1 MGSILL
7 LIAGLI
13 TTGAIDAGTN
23 PKPAIHPTHSFGYY
37 HPPTN
42 TRSFPSFLVIVPF
55 LCHDSAR
62 ATSFLGPAAYW
73 WPGQAWTQPAIACFV
88 LGGLSFVPGA
98 YAVYIAV
105 RAYRGDPGFSFDMI
119 PTVQ

>member
-1 MGSILL
+1 MRLTEENQDGGDENELIQRNHVHRHIPWRPVILASSLFCVGSILL

-13 TTGAIDAGTN
+13 TVGAID
-23 PKPAIHPTHSFGYY
+23 
-37 HPPTN
+37 
-42 TRSFPSFLVIVPF
+42 
-55 LCHDSAR
+55 
-62 ATSFLGPAAYW
+62 AAYW

-88 LGGLSFVPGA
+88 LGGLSFMPGA